1 MLVPSSNAG
10 FCNPY
15 PVLVSYRLSVLIH
28 LLDEL
33 LTADVT
39 MPLKTPHGW
48 EVAMREVLAFAVYV
62 VPFASVSVL
71 LLIVG
76 GVTVLSEDTVHGSS
90 VTDRVRLLTAV
101 PMVLLAEMLNV
112 YVAPLNLPATI
123 SLDPNTDAERIGS
136 VKRVYVVPYVK

>member
-1 MLVPSSNAG
+1 
-10 FCNPY
+10 
-15 PVLVSYRLSVLIH
+15 
-28 LLDEL
+28 
-33 LTADVT
+33 
-39 MPLKTPHGW
+39 
-48 EVAMREVLAFAVYV
+48 MREVLAFAVYV